1 MSDQSRPRSSIFAA
15 ALVVALLPAAFGQ
28 ADAATVTLV
37 PHRAIYDL
45 KLQKSQ
51 GRRPVE
57 AVRGRILYDFA
68 GNSCEGYA
76 LQFRQV
82 SELDAGEG
90 KVTFSDLRATTWED
104 GSAKNFRFA
113 SQNFLDSQAV
123 DVVDGRAERKPDGVA
138 VTLSK
143 PAQKN
148 VGLDSKIIFPAEHM
162 RLIIEAA
169 LEGKTLLELPVY
181 DGSET
186 GEKVFNTLTVI
197 GREISPADK
206 PLNDASAKI
215 PALASLRRWPVT
227 ISYFDKTGSGGEQ
240 TPVYAIGFE
249 LFENGISRA
258 LSLDY
263 GDFVI
268 SGEMN
273 QLDVTDAPPCK

>member
-15 ALVVALLPAAFGQ
+15 ALVIALLLTIASQ

-104 GSAKNFRFA
+104 GLAKNFRFA
-113 SQNFLDSQAV
+113 SQNFLDSRAV

-169 LEGKTLLELPVY
+169 LEGKSLLELPVY

-197 GREISPADK
+197 GREVSRADK
-206 PLNDASAKI
+206 PLNDAAAKI
-215 PALASLRRWPVT
+215 PALANLRRWPVT

-268 SGEMN
+268 SGEMS
-273 QLDVTDAPPCK
+273 QLDVTEAAPCK